1 MACLGVA
8 QSVQTQ
14 QTNSGVKDAYTQ
26 HWIDFLIGRAR
37 TLKKE
42 HPERTVADIEK
53 ELLNWVEEHKADIY
67 NPFLTLEGTVFFHL
81 RCEI

>member
-1 MACLGVA
+1 
-8 QSVQTQ
+8 VQTH
-14 QTNSGVKDAYTQ
+14 QTNSGIKDAYTQ
-26 HWIDFLIGRAR
+26 HWIDFLIRRAC

-67 NPFLTLEGTVFFHL
+67 NPFLMLEGMVFFHL